1 VEVAGELEDFLR
13 QAVRYYPEVP
23 AESCRVT
30 VVHGRDHLLNEL
42 APPLGR
48 YAERKMRRAGID
60 IRLGARVAR
69 VEPEGV
75 VLTDGTPIEA
85 GTVVATIGTAP
96 VGLVE
101 GAELPKQKGRVVTE
115 PDLSVPGH
123 PEVWSLGDCALV
135 TNAADGQ
142 PAPPTAQ
149 FAVREAR
156 QLAENLAR
164 REQGSETRPF
174 HYRSRGQL
182 ASIGHNKAVAEVY
195 GVKLSGFP
203 AWLLWRGFYL
213 LQIPTLPRKVR
224 IFFEWNWEMLFPAD
238 IVHLRFTRTGDFRR
252 NTPVEG

>member
-1 VEVAGELEDFLR
+1 
-13 QAVRYYPEVP
+13 
-23 AESCRVT
+23 
-30 VVHGRDHLLNEL
+30 
-42 APPLGR
+42 
-48 YAERKMRRAGID
+48 MRRAGID

-252 NTPVEG
+252 NTPVEN